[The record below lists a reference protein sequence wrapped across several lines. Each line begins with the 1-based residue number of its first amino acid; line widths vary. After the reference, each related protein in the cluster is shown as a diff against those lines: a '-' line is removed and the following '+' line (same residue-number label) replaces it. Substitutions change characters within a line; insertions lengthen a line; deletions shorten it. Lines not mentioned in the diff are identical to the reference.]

1 MFLYI
6 DISIKEYIVMNTPV
20 TNALPLEQFKRHLHD
35 QYGEVVHLQTH
46 ISHVLL
52 AGPHAYKI
60 KKPMDFGF
68 LNFTDRA
75 QRQFFCGE
83 EIRLNRRLAPDLY
96 LGMVG
101 LDAAG
106 KLVQEVKDPIEP
118 VVHMRRFDQ
127 NDRLD
132 NYAQAHGLDDALI
145 DDLARQIDQFHRHA
159 AIAPTGSRFGTPETV
174 YFPINQNFEQIRGFL
189 TDDADGTQIDR
200 IEAASEAAFLALK
213 PTIAARKSSG
223 HVREG
228 HGDMHLGNIARIN
241 GKVVIFDGI
250 EFNEDFRWSDTAN
263 DLAFLLMDL
272 TDRQFLGAARRLL
285 TVYLE
290 SSGDY
295 EALPLIRFYAAYRA
309 MVRAKI
315 ALFGIR
321 PDMSAE
327 EQAEQWATFHR
338 YADLAEHFLAPTE
351 ASLWITV
358 GFSGS
363 GKSLAAMELV
373 QSLGAVRVRS
383 DAERLRH
390 FPERALRYTPAATE
404 YVYGHLA
411 DVARLGLEAGWP
423 MVIDATFLK
432 ESQRAAFVQL
442 AKTLG
447 CPFHILFIECDAP
460 TMRRY
465 LRERAAQGGDI
476 SEANEEVLEA
486 QLQKLQPL
494 TAVESAFTFRLQ
506 CDTSFAGQ
514 IADIV
519 WSKPV

>member
-1 MFLYI
+1 RLV
-6 DISIKEYIVMNTPV
+6 ETANT
-20 TNALPLEQFKRHLHD
+20 Q
-35 QYGEVVHLQTH
+35 
-46 ISHVLL
+46 
-52 AGPHAYKI
+52 
-60 KKPMDFGF
+60 
-68 LNFTDRA
+68 
-75 QRQFFCGE
+75 
-83 EIRLNRRLAPDLY
+83 
-96 LGMVG
+96 
-101 LDAAG
+101 
-106 KLVQEVKDPIEP
+106 IEP
-118 VVHMRRFDQ
+118 MVHMRRFDQ
-127 NDRLD
+127 SDRLD
-132 NYAQAHGLDDALI
+132 NYAQTHGLDDALI
-145 DDLARQIDQFHRHA
+145 DDLARQIDQFHQNA
-159 AIAPTGSRFGTPETV
+159 AIAPKDSRFGTPETV

-189 TDDADGTQIDR
+189 TDDADETQIDR

-213 PTIAARKSSG
+213 RTITARKRSG

-241 GKVVIFDGI
+241 GKVMIFDGI

-272 TDRQFLGAARRLL
+272 TDRQFYGAARRLL
-285 TVYLE
+285 SVYLE

-321 PDMSAE
+321 TDMSAD
-327 EQAEQWATFHR
+327 EQGEQWATFRR
-338 YADLAEHFLAPTE
+338 YADLAEQFLAPTE
-351 ASLWITV
+351 VSLWITV

-390 FPERALRYTPAATE
+390 FPERTLRYTPAATE

-411 DVARLGLEAGWP
+411 DVARLGLKAGWP
-423 MVIDATFLK
+423 MIIDATFLK

-442 AKTLG
+442 AQNLG

-460 TMRRY
+460 TLRRY

-476 SEANEEVLEA
+476 SEADEEVLES
-486 QLQKLQPL
+486 QLQQLQRL
-494 TAVESAFTFRLQ
+494 TAQEQALTYRLR

-519 WSKPV
+519 WANPPSPPFAKGGE

>member
-1 MFLYI
+1 
-6 DISIKEYIVMNTPV
+6 MNTPV
-20 TNALPLEQFKRHLHD
+20 INTLPLEQFKRDLHD

-68 LNFTDRA
+68 LDFTDRA
-75 QRQFFCGE
+75 QRQFFCSE

-101 LDAAG
+101 LDPAG
-106 KLVQEVKDPIEP
+106 KLVQVFNDQIEP
-118 VVHMRRFDQ
+118 MVHMRRFDQ

-132 NYAQAHGLDDALI
+132 NYAQTHGLDDALI
-145 DDLARQIDQFHRHA
+145 DDLARQIDQFHQHA
-159 AIAPTGSRFGTPETV
+159 AIAPKDSRFGTPETV

-189 TDDADGTQIDR
+189 TDDADQTQIDR

-213 PTIAARKSSG
+213 PTIAARKHSG

-241 GKVVIFDGI
+241 GKVMIFDGI

-272 TDRQFLGAARRLL
+272 TDRQFLGASRRLL
-285 TVYLE
+285 SIYLE

-327 EQAEQWATFHR
+327 EQAEQWATFRR
-338 YADLAEHFLAPTE
+338 YAELAEQFLAPTE

-373 QSLGAVRVRS
+373 QALGAVRVRS

-390 FPERALRYTPAATE
+390 FPERVLRYTPSATE
-404 YVYGHLA
+404 YVYGHLI
-411 DVARLGLEAGWP
+411 DVARLGLKAGWP
-423 MVIDATFLK
+423 MVIDATFLEEK
-432 ESQRAAFVQL
+432 PSCSLHATGQNRRLPIPYPVHRMRCAHV
-442 AKTLG
+442 
-447 CPFHILFIECDAP
+447 AP
-460 TMRRY
+460 
-465 LRERAAQGGDI
+465 L
-476 SEANEEVLEA
+476 
-486 QLQKLQPL
+486 
-494 TAVESAFTFRLQ
+494 SA
-506 CDTSFAGQ
+506 
-514 IADIV
+514 
-519 WSKPV
+519 

>member
-1 MFLYI
+1 
-6 DISIKEYIVMNTPV
+6 MNSPV
-20 TNALPLEQFKRHLHD
+20 TQVLPLEQFKRHLHD

-68 LNFTDRA
+68 LNFTDRD
-75 QRQFFCGE
+75 QRRFFCHE

-96 LGMVG
+96 LGVVG
-101 LDAAG
+101 LDADG
-106 KLVQEVKDPIEP
+106 RLVETANTQIEP
-118 VVHMRRFDQ
+118 MVHMRRFDQ

-132 NYAQAHGLDDALI
+132 NYAQTHGLDDVLI
-145 DDLARQIDQFHRHA
+145 DDLARQINQFHQNA
-159 AIAPTGSRFGTPETV
+159 AIAPKDSHFGTPETV

-189 TDDADGTQIDR
+189 TDDADQTQIDR
-200 IEAASEAAFLALK
+200 IETASEAAFLALK

-241 GKVVIFDGI
+241 GKVMIFDGI

-285 TVYLE
+285 SVYLE

-321 PDMSAE
+321 PDMSAD
-327 EQAEQWATFHR
+327 EQAGQWAIFRR
-338 YADLAEHFLAPTE
+338 YADLAEQFLAPTE

-363 GKSLAAMELV
+363 GKSLASMDLV

-390 FPERALRYTPAATE
+390 FPERAMRYTPEATK
-404 YVYGHLA
+404 YVYNHLIDIA
-411 DVARLGLEAGWP
+411 TIGLNAGWP
-423 MVIDATFLK
+423 MIIDATFL
-432 ESQRAAFVQL
+432 RAQHRALFEQL
-442 AKTLG
+442 AQTLDF
-447 CPFHILFIECDAP
+447 PFHILFIECDAP
-460 TMRRY
+460 TLRRY
-465 LRERAAQGGDI
+465 LRERTAQGGDI

-494 TAVESAFTFRLQ
+494 TAAEHAYTYRLQ

-519 WSKPV
+519 WAKTS

>member
-1 MFLYI
+1 
-6 DISIKEYIVMNTPV
+6 MNTP
-20 TNALPLEQFKRHLHD
+20 ALQLEHFKRYLHD
-35 QYGEVVHLQTH
+35 QYCNVVHLQTH

-60 KKPMDFGF
+60 KKPVDFGF
-68 LNFTDRA
+68 LNFTDQDR
-75 QRQFFCGE
+75 RRFFCSE
-83 EIRLNRRLAPDLY
+83 EVRLNRRLAPDLY
-96 LGMVG
+96 LGVLG
-101 LDAAG
+101 LDAQG
-106 KLVQEVKDPIEP
+106 RLVAKADAQAEP
-118 VVHMRRFDQ
+118 VIHMRRFNQ
-127 NDRLD
+127 EDRLD
-132 NYAQAHGLDDALI
+132 NYAQMHGLDDALI
-145 DDLARQIDQFHRHA
+145 DDLARQIDQFHQNA
-159 AIAPTGSRFGTPETV
+159 AIAPKESQFGTPETV

-189 TDDADGTQIDR
+189 TDDADKTQIDR
-200 IEAASEAAFLALK
+200 IEAATEAAFIALK
-213 PTIAARKSSG
+213 PTITARKRAG
-223 HVREG
+223 CVREG

-241 GKVVIFDGI
+241 GQVMIFDGI

-285 TVYLE
+285 SVYLE
-290 SSGDY
+290 ASGDY
-295 EALPLIRFYAAYRA
+295 NALPLIRFYAAYRA

-327 EQAEQWATFHR
+327 EQAEQWAIFRR
-338 YADLAEHFLAPTE
+338 YTELAEQFLAPTK

-363 GKSLAAMELV
+363 GKSLASMELV

-390 FPERALRYTPAATE
+390 FPERALRYTPEATQ
-404 YVYGHLA
+404 YVYTHLIDIA
-411 DVARLGLEAGWP
+411 TIGLNAGWP
-423 MVIDATFLK
+423 MIIDATFLRH
-432 ESQRAAFVQL
+432 EHRALFEQL
-442 AKTLG
+442 ALKLDY
-447 CPFHILFIECDAP
+447 PFHILFIECDAP
-460 TMRRY
+460 TLRRY
-465 LRERAAQGGDI
+465 LRERTAQGGDI
-476 SEANEEVLEA
+476 SEADEEVLES

-494 TAVESAFTFRLQ
+494 SAEEHAYTYRLQ

-519 WSKPV
+519 WAKTS